1 MMYYREVVRLALAHA
16 PDARSVIDVG
26 SMNSPFILRFDWIP
40 EKASLDLYKQGRLR
54 RVKNIRAD
62 FLTWQPDRMYDLVLC
77 LQVLE
82 HLDKPAPFAR
92 KLLACGR
99 RVIVTVPYRWP
110 PGHEPSHVQDPVD
123 EAKLAAW
130 LGRPWI
136 EHLIAREADDPFARL
151 IVVVDGT
158 ADLAATVPES
168 VRRAAS
174 DEAPALSARLLR
186 AIRRRPGPGG
196 GAAAEWEALPGF
208 GDHHGDPRPPPRE
221 RRDHGSVRRHA
232 RVQPVQLLPD
242 DPARPVG
249 PVSVASHRGAPC
261 PVQPGLVPD
270 PERWSHHLVDT
281 GLGPRP
287 AGTPDVPWGSCCTT
301 SRRTVSGRTRRRR
314 LARFPARRQPHPYKL
329 S

>member
-54 RVKNIRAD
+54 RVKNIKVD
-62 FLTWQPDRMYDLVLC
+62 FLTWQPDRVYELVLC

-82 HLDKPAPFAR
+82 HLDEPAPFAR

-99 RVIVTVPYRWP
+99 RVIVSVPYCWP

-123 EAKLAAW
+123 EAKVAAW

-158 ADLAATVPES
+158 AIRPRPCRS
-168 VRRAAS
+168 PPQRAAS
-174 DEAPALSARLLR
+174 DERARPLSARLLR
-186 AIRRRPGPGG
+186 GS
-196 GAAAEWEALPGF
+196 AAVAARGWRGSGVGVPRGSETTMASHVLGVGKVERSSLAPCSTTMTSKHMLPTLCDSAERQSATRLVDASRGRQRW
-208 GDHHGDPRPPPRE
+208 
-221 RRDHGSVRRHA
+221 RRDRRQVRRS
-232 RVQPVQLLPD
+232 PPENLP
-242 DPARPVG
+242 A
-249 PVSVASHRGAPC
+249 
-261 PVQPGLVPD
+261 
-270 PERWSHHLVDT
+270 
-281 GLGPRP
+281 
-287 AGTPDVPWGSCCTT
+287 
-301 SRRTVSGRTRRRR
+301 
-314 LARFPARRQPHPYKL
+314 
-329 S
+329 